1 MENKIEKRNYVVYKH
16 TSPSNKVY
24 IGITGQIP
32 PEKRWA
38 NGHGYTQ
45 NEYFNSEIIQY
56 GWDKFSHEILFYGL
70 TKDEAIAY
78 IKDEV
83 LKSRLIKISEVL
95 LELNNN
101 NATEIFGYPD
111 DLKLKSCM
119 TLFSEIAPEIEV
131 FDKVLEKFFSG
142 KKDNKTV
149 ELLKK

>member
-1 MENKIEKRNYVVYKH
+1 MTHPMCYNKTMKYDLQRFH
-16 TSPSNKVY
+16 KVQKFDYPVALNEIKNGRKESHWMWY
-24 IGITGQIP
+24 IFPQLK
-32 PEKRWA
+32 EL
-38 NGHGYTQ
+38 GYSSTAR
-45 NEYFNSEIIQY
+45 Y
-56 GWDKFSHEILFYGL
+56 YGL

-78 IKDEV
+78 IKDEI
-83 LKSRLIKISEVL
+83 LKSRLIEISQVL

>member
-1 MENKIEKRNYVVYKH
+1 MW
-16 TSPSNKVY
+16 Y
-24 IGITGQIP
+24 IFPQLK
-32 PEKRWA
+32 EL
-38 NGHGYTQ
+38 GYSSTAR
-45 NEYFNSEIIQY
+45 Y
-56 GWDKFSHEILFYGL
+56 YGL

-83 LKSRLIKISEVL
+83 LKSRLMEISNVL
-95 LELNNN
+95 LELKSND
-101 NATEIFGYPD
+101 ATEIFGYPD

-131 FDKVLEKFFSG
+131 FNKVLEKFFSG